1 MAIARY
7 EVGARLSQAVKHGDT
22 IYLAGQVDDSAPS
35 VKAQTEGILRK
46 VDACL
51 KHFGSDKTKILA
63 ATIYLTDMATF
74 ADMNAAW
81 EAWVAPGHT
90 PARATVQAKLAA
102 PKYLVEIQIIAAA

>member
-1 MAIARY
+1 MDIARY

-63 ATIYLTDMATF
+63 ATIYLTDIGDF
-74 ADMNAAW
+74 AAVNA
-81 EAWVAPGHT
+81 VYGKHMPDPP
-90 PARATVQAKLAA
+90 PARSTFQVAKLPSGA
-102 PKYLVEIQIIAAA
+102 LVEIEAVALVS